1 MSAVKRNFFVLE
13 QVRDDDDE
21 PCIALFPDLD
31 ALKTYIGE
39 LISENNLE
47 YPEKSWTI
55 TSYADGIAKRS
66 YVIDVMTTDCANH
79 ALHRIRDFT
88 HAINNISDGDT
99 VIDNKGRIFTYDST
113 ELSGGFYHS
122 PLESGTI
129 YLTRNDTD
137 YINYLKCNNMR
148 PLARQIEARDIAEL

>member
-1 MSAVKRNFFVLE
+1 MAAVKRNFFVLE

-31 ALKTYIGE
+31 TLKTYIGE

-47 YPEKSWTI
+47 YPDKSWTI
-55 TSYADGIAKRS
+55 TSYADSIAKRS
-66 YVIDVMTTDCANH
+66 YVVDVMTTDCASN
-79 ALHRIRDFT
+79 ALRQIRDFT

-129 YLTRNDTD
+129 YLTRADAD
-137 YINYLKCNNMR
+137 YIDYLKRNNMR
-148 PLARQIEARDIAEL
+148 SLARRIEARDIADL